1 MADSIVRVPE
11 GHFDQD
17 FIAFSFNGKH
27 SYKDFS
33 LTRTSDGSRYN
44 ENINPNLEDI
54 TVDVPGS
61 DGSYYFGTTH
71 KQRNFN
77 VSFAFDHLTEAK
89 LRELKTWLN
98 GKEMGDLWFS
108 ESPYKIWTAKITG
121 NATLKYL
128 PFEEN
133 GVRIYKGEGT
143 VQFVAYWPYAHT
155 PDYVVGET
163 INLQPNTKF
172 VIDRPIK
179 GQYFYIEG
187 ATITQLN
194 SMTFYSGDTALTKT
208 RNDFIIS
215 FANEVSIDGIMAT
228 SEAAIKIYKTSSA
241 DKGGATDA
249 SRVLQQYYIN
259 GKKIYAYNQFDT
271 KNEWAV
277 TSGLTDTASICTG
290 ENPGDIPATFV
301 LSKTGKVTKDTSFT
315 VENTI
320 KILEDCVNLEWD
332 SKTGIVSGEV
342 NGARRPL
349 HYSGTSTCCISVNG
363 AKNIYL
369 NGATLN
375 YHYWYY

>member
-1 MADSIVRVPE
+1 MAESIVKVPE
-11 GHFDQD
+11 GCADQD

-27 SYKDFS
+27 SYKDFG
-33 LTRTSDGSRYN
+33 LIRTSDGERYN

-54 TVDVPGS
+54 TVEVPGA

-98 GKEMGDLWFS
+98 GKEMGELWFS
-108 ESPYKIWTAKITG
+108 EVPYKVWTVKVTG

-133 GVRIYKGEGT
+133 GQRIYKGEGS

-155 PDYVVGET
+155 PDYVVGEV
-163 INLQPNTKF
+163 IELQSNTKF
-172 VIDRPIK
+172 VMDKPIK

-187 ATITQLN
+187 ATIAQLN
-194 SMTFYSGDTALTKT
+194 SMTFYNGSTTLTKT
-208 RNDFIIS
+208 RNDFVID
-215 FANEVSIDGIMAT
+215 FTNEVSIDGIMSSSKAT
-228 SEAAIKIYKTSSA
+228 IKIYKTSST
-241 DKGGATDA
+241 DKSTSTNA

-259 GKKIYAYNQFDT
+259 GKKLYAYNQFDS

-277 TSGLTDTASICTG
+277 ASGLLDTTGACGG
-290 ENPGDIPATFV
+290 ENPGDIPTTFI
-301 LSKTGKVTKDTSFT
+301 LSKTGNIAKDTTFT

-320 KILEDCVNLEWD
+320 KVLEACSDLEWD
-332 SKTGIVSGEV
+332 SKTGIVSGKV
-342 NGARRPL
+342 NGTRRPVR
-349 HYSGTSTCCISVNG
+349 YSGTSTCGISVG
-363 AKNIYL
+363 SAKNINL
-369 NGATLN
+369 NGATLK